1 MAKEIYNVFFFLLF
15 KNIPKPASDL
25 ALAEFTLKGFV
36 VLPHVRIVLA
46 LLSKLQIANVA
57 FPDSRFKFCLTKT
70 VNISPV
76 GILLEA
82 VHLDEVYPQVA
93 QPLIHVVILWTV
105 LAILAKADNLKGKL
119 EICAFEIFSTSK
131 SVVMPASLQCPITWF
146 LHWSIFLKLRNS
158 HWLHFSLLI

>member
-1 MAKEIYNVFFFLLF
+1 MLHFLASKVQILF
-15 KNIPKPASDL
+15 RPSA
-25 ALAEFTLKGFV
+25 
-36 VLPHVRIVLA
+36 
-46 LLSKLQIANVA
+46 
-57 FPDSRFKFCLTKT
+57 
-70 VNISPV
+70 NISPV

-82 VHLDEVYPQVA
+82 VHLNEVHSQVA

-119 EICAFEIFSTSK
+119 EICAFKIYSTSK